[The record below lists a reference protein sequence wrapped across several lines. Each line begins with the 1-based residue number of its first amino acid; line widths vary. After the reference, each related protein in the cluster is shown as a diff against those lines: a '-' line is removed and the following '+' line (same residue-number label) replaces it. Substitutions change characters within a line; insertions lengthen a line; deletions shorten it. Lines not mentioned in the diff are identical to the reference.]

1 MSPETLGSVSM
12 SAVGCTVSL
21 KPSVSEHARSDP
33 HGTLATCR
41 FQVLEFPRHAPPP
54 VGSSLTCKRR
64 QSPVLAGRLHH
75 GVNLKGILGRVD
87 GPAHS
92 RIASASADGRAFVAC
107 SRWSSRGTGVD
118 VAADY
123 RFDPIDSQI
132 VASTPARTLSL
143 SAQGRSLVGGDDVP
157 VARQE

>member
-1 MSPETLGSVSM
+1 M
-12 SAVGCTVSL
+12 
-21 KPSVSEHARSDP
+21 
-33 HGTLATCR
+33 
-41 FQVLEFPRHAPPP
+41 
-54 VGSSLTCKRR
+54 
-64 QSPVLAGRLHH
+64 LAGRLHQR
-75 GVNLKGILGRVD
+75 VNLTGILGRVD

-132 VASTPARTLSL
+132 VASTPGSHALAIR
-143 SAQGRSLVGGDDVP
+143 
-157 VARQE
+157 ARQGMPESDEMLVV